1 MNPESLEQLLIGLLA
16 FSVFAFATFTSGH
29 ALLYKRDTRA
39 VIGWVGLIILLPLI
53 GAILYWMLA
62 VNRVRHRAIALRQ
75 RVAPPGR
82 TKPVGAVSPP
92 PELAPLARVG
102 DQVTPFAVCGGN
114 SIEPL
119 ENGDEAFPPMLQ
131 AINTSQRSVALS
143 TYIFDNDEIGG
154 QFADALIAAHAR
166 GVAVRIIIDGIGQ
179 HYSWPSMIKRLR
191 KSGLAAAAFMPIIIP
206 KNMAVL
212 NLRNHRKL
220 LVVDGTEAF
229 TGGMNIRDG
238 NLLAKPSKHS
248 IRDLQFRVRGPVVVQ
263 LMDVFASDWTF
274 VTGETLAG
282 DDWFPPVDQTGTLA
296 ARTIPDGPDEHFE
309 VLKMILLGALAQ
321 AAKSVRIATPYFL
334 PDSSMISALN
344 TTALRGIDVDILLP
358 EKNNLRLVQW
368 ASFPLYSQ
376 LLERGCRIW
385 HSPPPFDHS
394 KVVLVDDAWSL
405 VGSTNWD
412 PRSLRLNFELNLECY
427 DKALNAKMQKWFER
441 RREVATAIT
450 RAEIKSRSLPLRLR
464 DGAARL
470 LSPYL

>member
-1 MNPESLEQLLIGLLA
+1 MTPEAFEQLLIGLLA
-16 FSVFAFATFTSGH
+16 LSVFAFATFTSGH

-62 VNRVRHRAIALRQ
+62 VNRVRHRAVALRQ

-82 TKPVGAVSPP
+82 TKPVAAASPP
-92 PELAPLARVG
+92 PDLAPLARVG
-102 DQVTPFAVCGGN
+102 DQVSPFTVCGGN
-114 SIEPL
+114 SIDPL

-131 AINTSQRSVALS
+131 AINTAKRSIALS

-154 QFADALIAAHAR
+154 QFADALVAAHAR
-166 GVAVRIIIDGIGQ
+166 GVVVRIIIDGVGQ

-191 KSGLAAAAFMPIIIP
+191 KAGLSAAAFMPILIP

-229 TGGMNIRDG
+229 TGGMNIRAG
-238 NLLAKPSKHS
+238 NLLAKPSKHP

-263 LMDVFASDWTF
+263 LMDVFASDWMF
-274 VTGETLAG
+274 VTGDRLAG
-282 DDWFPPVDQTGTLA
+282 EDWFPPVDQAGA
-296 ARTIPDGPDEHFE
+296 QAIRTIPDGPDEHFE
-309 VLKMILLGALAQ
+309 VLKMILLGALTQ
-321 AAKSVRIATPYFL
+321 AKKSVRIATPYFL
-334 PDSSMISALN
+334 PDSALISALN

-368 ASFPLYSQ
+368 ASFPLYWQ

-394 KVVLVDDAWSL
+394 KVVLVDDAWTL

-427 DKALNAKMQKWFER
+427 DKMLNAQMQQWFER

-450 RAEIKSRSLPLRLR
+450 STDIMRRSLPLRLR